1 MKNPRHGQAWR
12 WPKVPAWWAVGL
24 AFACGT
30 TPLHAQEAPADSM
43 GALEEGPSETAADS
57 GAADAAT
64 ASGSSPVLNQRL
76 MITTRMV
83 RLKEKSNVIRTG
95 PGSEYAIASV
105 QPRDQRFEVLAKSEG
120 WNNVKLSES
129 ASGWVHESLCEEYD
143 DLSGLQWRPNPKLY
157 TRTGSYVL
165 NGYAGAY
172 AFDKKSNSFVA
183 GGRLGYY
190 VFDRVQTE
198 MGVGW
203 THIDRPAEIVEE
215 LFGLSLEAE
224 TFHMLFYNFGLTY
237 EFLPGRQMVPF
248 VTAGVGSTIMLGRSE
263 PSFHYGAGTTLFLS
277 KRTAM
282 RWEFRDYRFS
292 SGSDNARREND
303 NVEFSLGTLYLF

>member
-1 MKNPRHGQAWR
+1 MRCDRHGQAWR
-12 WPKVPAWWAVGL
+12 QPLVWARQALVVALLVAAHPAR
-24 AFACGT
+24 
-30 TPLHAQEAPADSM
+30 AQVSEADSSAAPVLPI
-43 GALEEGPSETAADS
+43 GQADDTTTAA
-57 GAADAAT
+57 T
-64 ASGSSPVLNQRL
+64 SSVVSERRLNERL

-83 RLKEKSNVIRTG
+83 RLREKSNVIRTG
-95 PGSEYAIASV
+95 PGSDYAIASV
-105 QPRDQRFEVLAKSEG
+105 QPRDQHFEVLAKRDG
-120 WNNVKLSES
+120 WNNVKLSDSE
-129 ASGWVHESLCEEYD
+129 SGWVHESLCEEYD
-143 DLSGLQWRPNPKLY
+143 DLSGLKWRPNPKLY

-183 GGRLGYY
+183 GGRIGYY
-190 VFDRVQTE
+190 VFDRVQAE
-198 MGVGW
+198 VGVAW
-203 THIDRPAEIVEE
+203 THVDRPAEIVES
-215 LFGLSLEAE
+215 LFDLSLEAE
-224 TFHMLFYNFGLTY
+224 TFHMLFYNLGLTF
-237 EFLPGRQMVPF
+237 EILPGRQMVPF

>member
-12 WPKVPAWWAVGL
+12 RPKAHAWIAVSL
-24 AFACGT
+24 AAACAAM
-30 TPLHAQEAPADSM
+30 PLRAEEPPTAPAAEASALAPVDS
-43 GALEEGPSETAADS
+43 TVV
-57 GAADAAT
+57 
-64 ASGSSPVLNQRL
+64 ASPCAGSVTRSHHQPL
-76 MITTRMV
+76 MITSRMV
-83 RLKEKSNVIRTG
+83 RLREKSNVIRTG
-95 PGSEYAIASV
+95 PGSDYAIASV
-105 QPRDQRFEVLAKSEG
+105 QPRDARFMVLAKHEG
-120 WNNVKLSES
+120 WNNVKVSES

-190 VFDRVQTE
+190 VFDRIQAEV
-198 MGVGW
+198 GVGW
-203 THIDRPAEIVEE
+203 THIDRPAEIVEA

-224 TFHMLFYNFGLTY
+224 TFHMLFYSLGATY

-282 RWEFRDYRFS
+282 RWEFRDYRFT
-292 SGSDNARREND
+292 SGSDNARRTND

>member
-1 MKNPRHGQAWR
+1 MKCDRHGQAWR
-12 WPKVPAWWAVGL
+12 QPLAWGWQGLVIALLGAAPAARAQGTEPDSSAV
-24 AFACGT
+24 
-30 TPLHAQEAPADSM
+30 TPLPVGAESDS
-43 GALEEGPSETAADS
+43 AANS
-57 GAADAAT
+57 AE
-64 ASGSSPVLNQRL
+64 PVRPGHSLNERL

-83 RLKEKSNVIRTG
+83 RLREKSNVIRTG
-95 PGSEYAIASV
+95 PGSDYAIASV
-105 QPRDQRFEVLAKSEG
+105 QPRDRHFEVLAKRDG

-129 ASGWVHESLCEEYD
+129 ESGWVHESLCEEYD
-143 DLSGLQWRPNPKLY
+143 DLSGLKWRPNPKLY

-190 VFDRVQTE
+190 VFDRVQAE
-198 MGVGW
+198 VGVAW
-203 THIDRPAEIVEE
+203 THVDRPAEIVES
-215 LFGLSLEAE
+215 LFDLSLEAE
-224 TFHMLFYNFGLTY
+224 TFHMLFYNLGLTY
-237 EFLPGRQMVPF
+237 EILPGRQMVPF
-248 VTAGVGSTIMLGRSE
+248 VTAGVGSSIMLGRSE

-303 NVEFSLGTLYLF
+303 NIEFSLGTLYLF